1 MADPKKV
8 LLMLPDGTEAYFP
21 EQNKQA
27 AIDQG
32 AKEPATQAPPGIV
45 TGVVRGLAGDAKK
58 TVVDSAVEKAPTVGR
73 IALDALEGLGTSFTG
88 IPGQVVRLFGGD
100 PKSVVVPG
108 VYQTTENGEKIPATF
123 ESIGKPPDS
132 TAGRAGALAGDV
144 AQVFMGEGALLGAAK
159 YGLAKFPQIASAFSN
174 LIKPIAEVAK
184 PLVKATETGIGKYA
198 VREPLRYAGRAA
210 AGAPVSAIQ
219 EASKTGDV
227 KSAVEHAESGAALDA
242 ALNIFGRATVKATNG
257 LTNWA
262 VNTLLPK
269 KQIGEERQSLL
280 RERFK
285 EIALKFTKPGIAEA
299 KEGFDR
305 ISNNMKAAAEK
316 GDEWIKEASVLK
328 FQNGMSDPSGLI
340 QSDARIADFP
350 TKIKENWNKFK
361 QEQGWGSI
369 PPGEKQRLE
378 KLFSEFMETVP
389 NKGMQSLTLTEATEK
404 KYELYKKLHAFYE
417 KQGNPSYQISEAGEE
432 AAKMRELFA
441 RTYKEVIQ
449 DGLGSLEKIRSQ
461 ITPPAG
467 TIVDKAQPWKVM
479 VAPAKFKEIKKAGQI
494 EKVEVE
500 PAKFE
505 DIRRAGQIASLDA
518 DLLTIAQATRDA
530 SGPQSG
536 GKSAQSLVTMVSLAQ
551 LVHGQLL
558 TTPSQF
564 AALAAL
570 LSGGEFKTRAT
581 IPAFKALSTAKPPVS
596 TITGTTLTSLPFRE
610 DQPKDKPAKD
620 EFAAPLSK

>member
-1 MADPKKV
+1 MADPNKTVPMTYGGKSYDV
-8 LLMLPDGTEAYFP
+8 LLNEVDSA
-21 EQNKQA
+21 KKA
-27 AIDQG
+27 G
-32 AKEPATQAPPGIV
+32 AVLESTQTPPGIV
-45 TGVVRGLAGDAKK
+45 TGVVAGLAKGAKEK
-58 TVVDSAVEKAPTVGR
+58 SVDPTIEKVATAGR
-73 IALDALEGLGTSFTG
+73 VALDSIEGFGSSVTG

-144 AQVFMGEGALLGAAK
+144 AQVALGEGAVLRSAQ
-159 YGLAKFPQIASAFSN
+159 YGLAKFPQIASAFSK

-198 VREPLRYAGRAA
+198 VKEPLRYAGRAA

-242 ALNIFGRATVKATNG
+242 ALNIFGRVAAKTAG
-257 LTNWA
+257 WATNWA

-305 ISNNMKAAAEK
+305 ISNNMKTAAEK

-404 KYELYKKLHAFYE
+404 KYELYKKLHSFYE

-479 VAPAKFKEIKKAGQI
+479 VAPAKIKEIKKAGQI

-530 SGPQSG
+530 SGAQSG